1 MKFNKIFIALLLL
14 IVASSIG
21 IACAEEV
28 SVAGHEFTIPD
39 GYKVLNTT
47 DDSVIL
53 TQDNDHVI
61 VVIVSEAVKNA
72 DDAKSYLEDQGYKF
86 LGEETY
92 DADGKIVQQQNFEK
106 DGFTV
111 MSYVIPAGADQC
123 IVTFTI
129 PAGETAPEGADN
141 PVTTVLN
148 SIS

>member
-28 SVAGHEFTIPD
+28 TVANHEFTIPD
-39 GYKVLNTT
+39 GYSILNST

-61 VVIVSEAVKNA
+61 VVIVPEAVKNA

-86 LGEETY
+86 IGEETY
-92 DADGKIVQQQNFEK
+92 DADGKIVQQHNYEK
-106 DGFTV
+106 DGYTV
-111 MSYVIPAGADQC
+111 MSYVIPAGSDQC

-129 PAGETAPEGADN
+129 PADETAPENADN
-141 PVTTVLN
+141 PVTTILN

>member
-21 IACAEEV
+21 IACAEEA
-28 SVAGHEFTIPD
+28 SVADHKFTIPD

-47 DDSVIL
+47 DDTVIL
-53 TQDNDHVI
+53 TQDDDHVI
-61 VVIVSEAVKNA
+61 VVIVPEAVKNA
-72 DDAKSYLEDQGYKF
+72 DDAKSYLEGQGYKF
-86 LGEETY
+86 LAEETY
-92 DADGKIVQQQNFEK
+92 DADGKIVQQQNYEK

-111 MSYVIPAGADQC
+111 MSYIIPAGADQC
-123 IVTFTI
+123 IVTYTI

>member
-21 IACAEEV
+21 IACAEEA
-28 SVAGHEFTIPD
+28 SVADHKFTIPD
-39 GYKVLNTT
+39 GYKILNTT
-47 DDSVIL
+47 DDTVIL
-53 TQDNDHVI
+53 TQDDDHVI
-61 VVIVSEAVKNA
+61 IVIVPEEVKSDA
-72 DDAKSYLEDQGYKF
+72 DAKTYLENQGYKF
-86 LGEETY
+86 LGDETY
-92 DADGKIVQQQNFEK
+92 DADGKIVQQHNYEK
-106 DGFTV
+106 DGYSV
-111 MSYVIPAGADQC
+111 MTYIIPAGSDQC

>member
-1 MKFNKIFIALLLL
+1 MKFNKMFIALLLL
-14 IVASSIG
+14 IVVSCVG

-28 SVAGHEFTIPD
+28 SVADHKFTIPD

-47 DDSVIL
+47 DDSVVL
-53 TQDNDHVI
+53 TQDDNHVI
-61 VVIVSEAVKNA
+61 VVIVPEAVKNA

-129 PAGETAPEGADN
+129 PADETAPEGADN
-141 PVTTVLN
+141 PVTTVLD

>member
-1 MKFNKIFIALLLL
+1 MKFNKIFIALILL

-28 SVAGHEFTIPD
+28 SVADHKFTIPD
-39 GYKVLNTT
+39 GYEVLNST

-53 TQDNDHVI
+53 TQDDDHVI
-61 VVIVSEAVKNA
+61 VVIVPEEVNNA

-86 LGEETY
+86 IGEEKY
-92 DADGKIVQQQNFEK
+92 DADGKIVQQQNYEK

-111 MSYVIPAGADQC
+111 MSYIIPAGEDQC
-123 IVTFTI
+123 VVTFTI
-129 PAGETAPEGADN
+129 PADETAPEGADN